1 MSSKKKRNEENHIDE
16 VVEPKKAKDKISG
29 NKPVDQDVKN
39 EDEVIESNIEL
50 ELQQAQEKNEDYWD
64 QIMRLK
70 ADIENNRKRSD
81 RDIENAH
88 KYALRNFIEALLP
101 IVDSMEMGQVAA
113 HAEKASLESIREGVD
128 LIMNMFVQVLEN
140 QGLVK
145 FDPKGETFDPDQ
157 HQAISMVEDK
167 KAKSNTIISVVQ
179 KGFILNDRLVRPA
192 MVVVA
197 K

>member
-16 VVEPKKAKDKISG
+16 VVEPKKAKGKISG

>member
-16 VVEPKKAKDKISG
+16 VVEPKKGKGKISG

>member
-1 MSSKKKRNEENHIDE
+1 MSSKKKRNEENHKDE
-16 VVEPKKAKDKISG
+16 VVKPKKAKGKISG
-29 NKPVDQDVKN
+29 NKPVDGDVKN

-50 ELQQAQEKNEDYWD
+50 ELQQAQEKIEDYWD

-101 IVDSMEMGQVAA
+101 IVDSMEMGQAAA
-113 HAEKASLESIREGVD
+113 HAEKTSLESIREGVD
-128 LIMNMFVQVLEN
+128 LTMNMFVQVLEN

>member
-16 VVEPKKAKDKISG
+16 VVESKKGKGKISG

>member
-1 MSSKKKRNEENHIDE
+1 MSSKKKRNEESHKDE
-16 VVEPKKAKDKISG
+16 VVKPKKVKGKISG
-29 NKPVDQDVKN
+29 NKPVDGDVKN

-50 ELQQAQEKNEDYWD
+50 ELQQSQEKIEDYWD

-88 KYALRNFIEALLP
+88 KYALKNFIEALLP
-101 IVDSMEMGQVAA
+101 IVDSMEMGQAAA

-128 LIMNMFVQVLEN
+128 LTMNMFVQVLEN